1 MSSSERKVWQSPELL
16 DKLLS
21 YLDVS
26 STLHLAQAH
35 AFTIQVLQNKSC
47 WNKFIRRTCPSQDSG
62 GRQSEAA
69 VAELLKMMGSP
80 QDLLRDLLDVVASR
94 FPAEDHDWIWIVDDD
109 DELEIVPCLVVVS
122 CPCQLQSHS
131 VFSPGF
137 LHLELIEAAL
147 GSAEQRVE
155 EVANDDMWIHFLI
168 NRLSRQQGPMAGTIH
183 LLFCDATLYMLS
195 SLTMKCQRMKITL
208 GLTGTAEEWAKIKC

>member
-47 WNKFIRRTCPSQDSG
+47 WNKFIRRTCPSQDSD
-62 GRQSEAA
+62 GRQSKAA
-69 VAELLKMMGSP
+69 VEALAELLKMMGSP
-80 QDLLRDLLDVVASR
+80 QDLLRDLLDVVASK

-131 VFSPGF
+131 VSPPGF

-155 EVANDDMWIHFLI
+155 EVANDDMWNVDSF
-168 NRLSRQQGPMAGTIH
+168 SDQQVVPSAGT
-183 LLFCDATLYMLS
+183 YGRNNPS
-195 SLTMKCQRMKITL
+195 SVLRCNS
-208 GLTGTAEEWAKIKC
+208 

>member
-47 WNKFIRRTCPSQDSG
+47 WNKFIRRTCPSQDSD
-62 GRQSEAA
+62 GRQSKAA
-69 VAELLKMMGSP
+69 VEALLKMMGSP

-109 DELEIVPCLVVVS
+109 DELEIVRCLVVVS

-131 VFSPGF
+131 VSPPGF
-137 LHLELIEAAL
+137 LHLELIEGAL

>member
-1 MSSSERKVWQSPELL
+1 MSPPPC
-16 DKLLS
+16 
-21 YLDVS
+21 
-26 STLHLAQAH
+26 TLLAQAH

-47 WNKFIRRTCPSQDSG
+47 WNKFIRRTCPSQDSD
-62 GRQSEAA
+62 GRQSKAA
-69 VAELLKMMGSP
+69 VEALAELLKMMGSP

-94 FPAEDHDWIWIVDDD
+94 FPAEDHDWIWIMDDD
-109 DELEIVPCLVVVS
+109 DELEIVRCLVVVS

-155 EVANDDMWIHFLI
+155 EVANDDMWNVLVVLI
-168 NRLSRQQGPMAGTIH
+168 SFRHHQIPRACEGPRKRTPGSIACLREPWQPLWTGGRAG
-183 LLFCDATLYMLS
+183 
-195 SLTMKCQRMKITL
+195 
-208 GLTGTAEEWAKIKC
+208 